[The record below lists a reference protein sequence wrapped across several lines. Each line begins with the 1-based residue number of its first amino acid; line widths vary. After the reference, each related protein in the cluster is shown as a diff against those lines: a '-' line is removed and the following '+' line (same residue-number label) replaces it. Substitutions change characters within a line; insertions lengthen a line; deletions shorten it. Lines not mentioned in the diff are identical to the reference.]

1 MGRHVISSRRL
12 VRRAEGRSTSQM
24 ETINE
29 MVTAT
34 INFAIATGRLKDKRA
49 EREERD
55 SSDNE

>member
-1 MGRHVISSRRL
+1 
-12 VRRAEGRSTSQM
+12 M
-24 ETINE
+24 ETTNE